1 MVGCY
6 NRILNL
12 LGIKTTVLD
21 NRQFPMGKKKL
32 YITFLLIAAGWQ
44 LNLKDFTFHWNGN
57 LLLSSASI

>member
-21 NRQFPMGKKKL
+21 SRRFPVGNKKL
-32 YITFLLIAAGWQ
+32 CIAFSLTAAGLQ
-44 LNLKDFTFHWNGN
+44 LNVKDFTFH
-57 LLLSSASI
+57 